1 MSCDNIGQQIRNRS
15 ELTAIP
21 HSDANPLL
29 ELVVMLMKAQVL
41 TEERLDEVISKK
53 RKRKGHAITSSR
65 TQEIS
70 KFERFEKARGYGS
83 ERVLLSLS
91 STKKPQI
98 DSITNESGI
107 NGSIGYNKRLLR

>member
-53 RKRKGHAITSSR
+53 GKERVMQLLQAGRKKSANSSVLRKREATEANVFSSPSPPR
-65 TQEIS
+65 
-70 KFERFEKARGYGS
+70 KNHK
-83 ERVLLSLS
+83 
-91 STKKPQI
+91 
-98 DSITNESGI
+98 
-107 NGSIGYNKRLLR
+107 